1 MTTSFGSICMGSLLV
16 AILEALESMAKEA
29 RKKGNGAA
37 CVAECIL
44 NMLRGIL
51 EYINRWA
58 FVYVGMYGFPFAHA
72 GKAVYGLFQTRG
84 LSAIVNDDL
93 IGAAMGSLSL
103 ACVILPLVGLAFGVG
118 VTVIPLS
125 VVSSAV
131 TTVFVCFAE
140 VAY

>member
-29 RKKGNGAA
+29 RKKGNGVA

-103 ACVILPLVGLAFGVG
+103 ACGTLCLISCWNG
-118 VTVIPLS
+118 TNRQ
-125 VVSSAV
+125 VVKD
-131 TTVFVCFAE
+131 
-140 VAY
+140 